1 MGGRWLPCLG
11 ALLDQAGT
19 SCHRTPAP
27 TPAHIG
33 PLQRP
38 LPHLPGPCPS
48 CCLPCTPTCQA
59 PGPLPFSLLLPTSV
73 LRLSANPAHQAS
85 LGLQPLCPP
94 NLCFPS
100 LPTYLAPYL
109 SGSPTPL
116 CPSSIPTLPPLSP
129 PHLVILPPWY
139 PDTSPS
145 SILPPYPSS
154 SPLPGCHG
162 WLTPA

>member
-1 MGGRWLPCLG
+1 MRPCWTRQVHPATG
-11 ALLDQAGT
+11 LL
-19 SCHRTPAP
+19 RP
-27 TPAHIG
+27 
-33 PLQRP
+33 P
-38 LPHLPGPCPS
+38 LPTLAPCSGPSPTSLDLAPS

-59 PGPLPFSLLLPTSV
+59 PGPLPFLLLLPTSV
-73 LRLSANPAHQAS
+73 LRPSANPAHQAS
-85 LGLQPLCPP
+85 LGPQPLCPP

-100 LPTYLAPYL
+100 LPAYLAPYL
-109 SGSPTPL
+109 SGSPIPL

-145 SILPPYPSS
+145 SILPPHPSS